1 MPDRLPETARHDAAG
16 GPTSR
21 RLFYYNAGFLT
32 QPRIRRILDLAGH
45 ELRLGVPGPQDRI
58 AVWGHSPYAARGEAM
73 ARQTGA
79 TLVRIEDAFLRS
91 VHPGRDG
98 EPPLGLVIDSRGMHY
113 DPAQP
118 SDLEVLLAT
127 HPLDDTALLDAARG
141 AMARLAEAD
150 LSKYNAHDPQAPL
163 PAPGY
168 VLIIDQTRGDA
179 AVTQGR
185 ADSNTFREMLFHATQ
200 DNPGARIVIK
210 THPETVAG
218 HRAGYFDAD
227 TLALAPGADI
237 TLLSAPVSPRALL
250 EGAVAVYTVSSQMG
264 FEAILAGHRP
274 HVFGQPF
281 YAGWGLSED
290 FTPVTRRQRRLTRAQ
305 LFAAAMILYPVWY
318 DPCRDR
324 LCPLDE
330 AISALEAQVR
340 AWREDRHGWQASG
353 MRLWKRGAI
362 NGFFGGVTPVRF
374 RDGPARDGRRA
385 MVWAAKADT
394 APDGAVRV
402 EDGFLRSRGLGADLV
417 PPLSLVCDD
426 LGIYYDPSRDSRL
439 ERMIAARAAL
449 RPDQAARA
457 RALMAALV
465 ARGLSKY
472 NLGQDAPDL
481 RALAAGRRVLLVPG
495 QVEDDASIRLGAGDV
510 RTNAALLAAARAG
523 NPDAFVVY
531 KPHPDVEAGLRP
543 GALPEAEGIAD
554 LVVTGADPAAL
565 MSQVDAVW
573 TMTSL
578 LGFEA
583 LIRGRQVV
591 TLGAPFYAGWG
602 LTDHRGPALPRRQA
616 HVTLEGLVHAAL
628 IDYPRYRDPVSGLP
642 CPVEVAVERLAAGE
656 VARGGLANRLLAKL
670 QGVFAGHAHLWRR
683 G

>member
-394 APDGAVRV
+394 APDRAVRV

>member
-73 ARQTGA
+73 ARPTGA
-79 TLVRIEDAFLRS
+79 ALVRIEDAFLRS

-150 LSKYNAHDPQAPL
+150 LSKYNAHDPQASL

-340 AWREDRHGWQASG
+340 AWREDRHGWQANG

-457 RALMAALV
+457 RALMASLV
-465 ARGLSKY
+465 ARGVSKY

-481 RALAAGRRVLLVPG
+481 RALAAGRRVVLVPG